1 MIWVLVLVI
10 YSINLGYIF
19 ILDKDHLRK
28 SGIDDFLTY
37 YILIYIIFC
46 ISFVFTRRQIFKGE
60 ENINTKLIII

>member
-10 YSINLGYIF
+10 YSINFGYIF
-19 ILDKDHLRK
+19 ILDKDYLRK

-60 ENINTKLIII
+60 KNINTKLIII